1 MIHQYEDLDKRIVP
15 VSHDQV
21 EKKVAS
27 KSSQVCD
34 YVEEQPVKSV
44 LISLGVGIGAGLL
57 LGSMFRGSSRY
68 FSRDQAFMDRVGSSV
83 RESLSEIIP
92 DSLKKHF
99 RS

>member
-1 MIHQYEDLDKRIVP
+1 MIHQYEDLEKDIEP

-21 EKKVAS
+21 EKSVTS
-27 KSSQVCD
+27 KSSQVCQ

-44 LISLGVGIGAGLL
+44 LIGLGVGIGTGLL

-68 FSRDQAFMDRVGSSV
+68 LTRDQAFMDRVGNSV
-83 RESLSEIIP
+83 RDSLSEIVP
-92 DSLKKHF
+92 ASLKKHF

>member
-1 MIHQYEDLDKRIVP
+1 MIHQYEDLVKHIVP
-15 VSHDQV
+15 VSHDQAESSV
-21 EKKVAS
+21 TS

-44 LISLGVGIGAGLL
+44 MISLGVGIGAGLL
-57 LGSMFRGSSRY
+57 LGSMFRSSTRY
-68 FSRDQAFMDRVGSSV
+68 FSRDQAFMDRVGNSV
-83 RESLSEIIP
+83 RESLSEIVP